1 MDDIDYHSLKKGEI
15 RQKDAK
21 LGSYVYL
28 LKTSID
34 NTLQSMF
41 KKLLNIL
48 FLYSDSGSVI

>member
-1 MDDIDYHSLKKGEI
+1 MDDIDYHSLKKREI

-21 LGSYVYL
+21 LESYVYL

-41 KKLLNIL
+41 KRVINIM